1 MEIHKS
7 LTILT
12 FIILIFLCGCSKKKV
27 EYEDKS
33 QQIAKD
39 TLNQLKLD
47 YKEDFEIES
56 ITYTKENDSYV
67 LFVHPKSEPDIS
79 FRVIKWA
86 MGGNNL
92 IDNYIP
98 TRRDAQTN
106 KIFKPFANNINKKNL
121 LFAAVGDPMK
131 DGENVTDDRV
141 YNNMKYSIN
150 DVIKLKKD
158 EIRIVMLMFFFFDL
172 NENNKEE
179 VCKKVFEM
187 VKYIQSLEVAE
198 VDISI
203 QFYDEDFF
211 RDKDV
216 VKINEKE
223 MGPAGMMN
231 FETQYYDNNKVNII
245 FKEKTLKEFK
255 TIKSYKDIEE
265 KIWYKEFTGEKTYI
279 GGDDYKWVQ
288 K

>member
-67 LFVHPKSEPDIS
+67 LFVHPKNEPDIS

-92 IDNYIP
+92 IDNYTM
-98 TRRDAQTN
+98 TRREYQTE
-106 KIFKPFANNINKKNL
+106 KIFKPFAEKINKKYL
-121 LFAAVGDPMK
+121 LLAGLGQPMHPKEGDIMK
-131 DGENVTDDRV
+131 T
-141 YNNMKYSIN
+141 
-150 DVIKLKKD
+150 
-158 EIRIVMLMFFFFDL
+158 
-172 NENNKEE
+172 
-179 VCKKVFEM
+179 
-187 VKYIQSLEVAE
+187 
-198 VDISI
+198 
-203 QFYDEDFF
+203 
-211 RDKDV
+211 
-216 VKINEKE
+216 KE
-223 MGPAGMMN
+223 MIR
-231 FETQYYDNNKVNII
+231 KVELN
-245 FKEKTLKEFK
+245 
-255 TIKSYKDIEE
+255 
-265 KIWYKEFTGEKTYI
+265 
-279 GGDDYKWVQ
+279 
-288 K
+288 

>member
-1 MEIHKS
+1 MNVKKS
-7 LTILT
+7 QNKVLIMIA
-12 FIILIFLCGCSKKKV
+12 IIIFMLLCGCSKKKA

-67 LFVHPKSEPDIS
+67 LFVHPKNEPDIS

-92 IDNYIP
+92 VDDYLD
-98 TRRDAQTN
+98 TRRYLQT
-106 KIFKPFANNINKKNL
+106 KKHFRPFAESISNKYLISAGIGNIVKRREYW
-121 LFAAVGDPMK
+121 D
-131 DGENVTDDRV
+131 
-141 YNNMKYSIN
+141 MKYPIEYLIKKYKN
-150 DVIKLKKD
+150 DISLGIK
-158 EIRIVMLMFFFFDL
+158 IFFFFDL

-216 VKINEKE
+216 VKINEEE

-231 FETQYYDNNKVNII
+231 FISQYGQYMHNSIEIDERFPINK
-245 FKEKTLKEFK
+245 
-255 TIKSYKDIEE
+255 IKSYKDIEK
-265 KIWYKEFTGEKTYI
+265 KIWYKEFTGEKDNV
-279 GGDDYKWVQ
+279 GGDRYKWVQ